1 VSNLIAWDL
10 DFNLTPAVSAAA
22 ARLPIPIAPESQA
35 ACLSF
40 ISERLRNWLLEGK
53 ARFDVVDAVLV
64 SLGKNPA
71 AAHRAVKELTAW
83 VERPDWHKI
92 LPAYARCV
100 RITRDQPERFTVDP
114 AAFVEAGERE
124 LYKVLSDA
132 EAKMRAP
139 GSVDDFLNA
148 FLPMIPAIN
157 RFFDEVLVMDELAIH
172 RQNRLGMLQRISALA
187 EGVADMSR
195 LEGF

>member
-1 VSNLIAWDL
+1 
-10 DFNLTPAVSAAA
+10 
-22 ARLPIPIAPESQA
+22 
-35 ACLSF
+35 
-40 ISERLRNWLLEGK
+40 
-53 ARFDVVDAVLV
+53 
-64 SLGKNPA
+64 
-71 AAHRAVKELTAW
+71 
-83 VERPDWHKI
+83 
-92 LPAYARCV
+92 
-100 RITRDQPERFTVDP
+100 
-114 AAFVEAGERE
+114 
-124 LYKVLSDA
+124 
-132 EAKMRAP
+132 MRAP